1 MAIFCVESWWQ
12 GIPDGALVVIE
23 DGLKGDGSGGEEGSG
38 GLRPRMKSGAEGAL
52 SEGEMLLP
60 ARGRRDG

>member
-1 MAIFCVESWWQ
+1 
-12 GIPDGALVVIE
+12 LVVIE

-38 GLRPRMKSGAEGAL
+38 GLLPRMKSGAEGAL
-52 SEGEMLLP
+52 RDGEMLLP